1 MKNIDEILRYFPNK
15 IYQIFF
21 NLFQENSKIAEE
33 LQEIRMRAE
42 RPIILKLRER
52 DLILQYNIT
61 QTEILQIV
69 ERLCENS
76 IYAYKNQICEG
87 FITVKGGHRIG
98 LTGSC
103 VIENGKIIN
112 VKHISSLNFRIAREV
127 LNCSTR
133 VLREVIDIEN
143 KSIYNTIL
151 VAPPGKG
158 KTTMLRD
165 IIRRLS
171 NGIDEI
177 NFKGKTCGVV
187 DERGEIAAMYKG
199 IPQNDVGIRTDIIE
213 NVEKNQGIHMLIRTM
228 APEIIACDEIVSKED
243 VEAIHYAPYSWV
255 KGIFTMHG
263 KNIEDIKNNKQIY
276 ELIENR
282 EIQKVVF
289 LWIFIDILSK

>member
-1 MKNIDEILRYFPNK
+1 MVNIDEILRYFPNK

-21 NLFQENSKIAEE
+21 NLFQENNKIIYE
-33 LQEIRMRAE
+33 LQDLRMRTD
-42 RPIILKLRER
+42 RPIILRLREK
-52 DLILQYNIT
+52 DFILQYNIP
-61 QTEILQIV
+61 QSEILQIV

-87 FITVKGGHRIG
+87 FITVKGGHRVG

-103 VIENGKIIN
+103 VIENGKIVN
-112 VKHISSLNFRIAREV
+112 VKYISSLNFRIAREV

-133 VLREVIDIEN
+133 VLREIIDIEN
-143 KSIYNTIL
+143 KSIYNTII
-151 VAPPGKG
+151 VAPPGRG
-158 KTTMLRD
+158 KTTILRD
-165 IIRRLS
+165 VIRRLS

-199 IPQNDVGIRTDIIE
+199 VPQNDVGIRTDIIE
-213 NVEKNQGIHMLIRTM
+213 NVTKNQGIHMLVRTM
-228 APEIIACDEIVSKED
+228 APEIIACDEIGSSDD
-243 VEAIHYAPYSWV
+243 VEAIHYALYSGV

-263 KNIEDIKNNKQIY
+263 KNIEDIKNNRQIY

-289 LWIFIDILSK
+289 L

>member
-1 MKNIDEILRYFPNK
+1 MKDTDEILRYFPNN
-15 IYQIFF
+15 IYKMFF
-21 NLFQENSKIAEE
+21 NLFKENTKVVDEI
-33 LQEIRMRAE
+33 QEIRMRAN
-42 RPIILKLRER
+42 RPILLKLRER
-52 DLILQYNIT
+52 DLILQYNIL
-61 QTEILQIV
+61 QSEILQIL

-87 FITVKGGHRIG
+87 FITVKGGHRVG

-112 VKHISSLNFRIAREV
+112 VKYVSSLNFRIAREI

-133 VLREVIDIEN
+133 VLREIIDIEN
-143 KSIYNTIL
+143 KTIYNTII

-158 KTTMLRD
+158 KTTVLRD
-165 IIRRLS
+165 VIRRLS

-177 NFKGKTCGVV
+177 NFRGKVCGVV

-199 IPQNDVGIRTDIIE
+199 VPQNDVGIRTDIIE
-213 NVEKNQGIHMLIRTM
+213 NATKNQGIHMLVRTM
-228 APEIIACDEIVSKED
+228 SPEIIACDEIGSKDD
-243 VEAIHYAPYSWV
+243 VQAIHYALYSGV

-263 KNIEDIKNNKQIY
+263 KSIEDIKNNKQIY

-289 LWIFIDILSK
+289 L

>member
-1 MKNIDEILRYFPNK
+1 MVNIDEILRYFPNK

-21 NLFQENSKIAEE
+21 NLFQENNKIIDE
-33 LQEIRMRAE
+33 LQEIRMRTD
-42 RPIILKLRER
+42 RPIILRLREK
-52 DLILQYNIT
+52 DFILQYNIP
-61 QTEILQIV
+61 QSEILQIV

-87 FITVKGGHRIG
+87 FITVKGGHRVG

-103 VIENGKIIN
+103 VIENGKIVN
-112 VKHISSLNFRIAREV
+112 VKYISSLNFRIAREV

-133 VLREVIDIEN
+133 VLREIIDIEN
-143 KSIYNTIL
+143 KSIYNTII
-151 VAPPGKG
+151 VAPPGRG
-158 KTTMLRD
+158 KTTILRD
-165 IIRRLS
+165 VIRRLS

-199 IPQNDVGIRTDIIE
+199 VPQNDVGIRTDIIE
-213 NVEKNQGIHMLIRTM
+213 NVTKNQGIHMLVRTM
-228 APEIIACDEIVSKED
+228 APEIIACDEIGGSD
-243 VEAIHYAPYSWV
+243 DIEAIHYALYSGV

-263 KNIEDIKNNKQIY
+263 KNIEDIKNNRQIY

-289 LWIFIDILSK
+289 L

>member
-61 QTEILQIV
+61 QVEILQIV

-151 VAPPGKG
+151 VAPPGRG

-228 APEIIACDEIVSKED
+228 APEIIACDEIGSKED
-243 VEAIHYAPYSWV
+243 VEAIHYALYSGV

-289 LWIFIDILSK
+289 L

>member
-151 VAPPGKG
+151 VAPPGRG

-228 APEIIACDEIVSKED
+228 APEIIACDEIGSKED
-243 VEAIHYAPYSWV
+243 VEAIHYALYSGV

-289 LWIFIDILSK
+289 L

>member
-1 MKNIDEILRYFPNK
+1 MKVVDEILRYFPNN
-15 IYQIFF
+15 IYQTIF
-21 NLFQENSKIAEE
+21 NLFKENSQIENE
-33 LQEIRMRAE
+33 IQEIRIRVN
-42 RPIILKLRER
+42 RPIILKLKEK
-52 DLILQYNIT
+52 DLILQYNIS
-61 QTEILQIV
+61 QSEILQIL

-112 VKHISSLNFRIAREV
+112 VKYISSLNFRIAREV
-127 LNCSTR
+127 FNCSTS
-133 VLREVIDIEN
+133 VLREIIDIEN
-143 KSIYNTIL
+143 KSIYNTII

-158 KTTMLRD
+158 KTTILRD
-165 IIRRLS
+165 LIRRLS
-171 NGIDEI
+171 NGIEEI
-177 NFKGKTCGVV
+177 NFNGKNCGIV

-199 IPQNDVGIRTDIIE
+199 IPQNDVGIRTDVVE
-213 NVEKNQGIHMLIRTM
+213 NISKNQGIHILIRTM
-228 APEIIACDEIVSKED
+228 SPEIIACDEIGSKDD
-243 VEAIHYAPYSWV
+243 VEAIHYSLYSGV

-263 KNIEDIKNNKQIY
+263 KNIDDIKNNKKIY

-289 LWIFIDILSK
+289 L

>member
-1 MKNIDEILRYFPNK
+1 MKDVNEILRYFPNN
-15 IYQIFF
+15 IYQIFS
-21 NLFQENSKIAEE
+21 NLFKENNKIIDEI
-33 LQEIRMRAE
+33 QEIRMRTN
-42 RPIILKLRER
+42 RPILLKLREK
-52 DLILQYNIT
+52 DLILEYNIS
-61 QTEILQIV
+61 QSEILQIL

-87 FITVKGGHRIG
+87 FITIKGGHRVG

-103 VIENGKIIN
+103 VIENGRITNIKY
-112 VKHISSLNFRIAREV
+112 ISSLNFRIAREI

-133 VLREVIDIEN
+133 VLREIIDIEN
-143 KSIYNTIL
+143 KTIYNTII

-158 KTTMLRD
+158 KTTVLRD

-171 NGIDEI
+171 DGIDEI
-177 NFKGKTCGVV
+177 NFNGKTCGVV

-199 IPQNDVGIRTDIIE
+199 VAQNDIGIRTDIIE
-213 NVEKNQGIHMLIRTM
+213 NVNKNQGIHMLIRTM
-228 APEIIACDEIVSKED
+228 APEIIACDEIGSKED
-243 VEAIHYAPYSWV
+243 VEAIHYALFSGV

-263 KNIEDIKNNKQIY
+263 KNVEDIKNNKQIY

-289 LWIFIDILSK
+289 L

>member
-1 MKNIDEILRYFPNK
+1 MDEILRYFPNK

-228 APEIIACDEIVSKED
+228 APEIIACDEIGSKED
-243 VEAIHYAPYSWV
+243 VEAIHYALYSGV

-289 LWIFIDILSK
+289 L

>member
-42 RPIILKLRER
+42 SPIILKLRER

-61 QTEILQIV
+61 QAEILQIV

-87 FITVKGGHRIG
+87 FITVKGGHRVG

-151 VAPPGKG
+151 VAPPGRG

-228 APEIIACDEIVSKED
+228 APEIIACDEIGSKND
-243 VEAIHYAPYSWV
+243 VEAIHYALYSGV

-289 LWIFIDILSK
+289 L

>member
-61 QTEILQIV
+61 QVEILQIV

-228 APEIIACDEIVSKED
+228 APEIIACDEIGSKED
-243 VEAIHYAPYSWV
+243 VEAIHYALYSGV

-289 LWIFIDILSK
+289 L